1 MTVIARLLYQV
12 IIIARLLYQVIII
25 SRLLYQVIIIAVGVF
40 SFMYEVPPDVGI
52 LFVECSHFIN
62 GLCYES

>member
-1 MTVIARLLYQV
+1 
-12 IIIARLLYQVIII
+12 
-25 SRLLYQVIIIAVGVF
+25 LYQVIIIAVGVF

-62 GLCYES
+62 GLCYEL